1 MNLEAFYSLSYGLYI
16 ISSEAD
22 GKKNGYVA
30 NTVFQVTANP
40 PQLAISCS
48 KNNLSAEIIDKCSFF
63 SVSVLNQAVSKN
75 LLGRFG
81 YKSGKEIDKFD
92 GTDAI
97 TGKTGIPIVI
107 EDSIAWFECKVVQRI
122 DVGSHILF
130 IGEVLD
136 GEILDSKI
144 NEPMTYAFYRN
155 VRKGLAPKNAPTYIE
170 KAKKPMTNDEKV
182 SEKPSVSDA
191 STQKWECLVC
201 GHIYDPAE
209 GDPDS
214 GIAPGTPFEA
224 LPDDWVCPECGAE
237 KSDFQPI

>member
-1 MNLEAFYSLSYGLYI
+1 MNFEAFYSLSYGLYI
-16 ISSEAD
+16 VSSEAD

-48 KNNLSAEIIDKCSFF
+48 KNNLSAEIIDKNGFF
-63 SVSVLNQAVSKN
+63 SVSVLNQKVSKN

-81 YKSGKEIDKFD
+81 YKSGKEVDKFD
-92 GTDAI
+92 GTATI
-97 TGKTGIPIVI
+97 TGKTGIPIVT
-107 EDSIAWFECKVVQRI
+107 EDSIAWFECKVVQRM

-136 GEILDSKI
+136 GEMLDSKVKDPI
-144 NEPMTYAFYRN
+144 TYAFYRK
-155 VRKGLAPKNAPTYIE
+155 VRNGLSPKNAPTYIE
-170 KAKKPMTNDEKV
+170 KSKKPVANDENV
-182 SEKPSVSDA
+182 SEKPVASDT

-237 KSDFQPI
+237 KAEFQPV